1 MSNAESAWKGCE
13 TMSRYPALKLFAL
26 ILLPLLLVACGA
38 PRTNNYTL
46 SFNPMAGGSAALP
59 KSQVGVAAPRASHL
73 LRQDRI
79 VYFTGDNQVNSYHYH
94 RWAEP
99 PVFML
104 QSLLIR
110 QLRSAG
116 LFDDIVPFRAQKGLD
131 YVLQGRLLAMEE
143 VDTADAVRARFALE
157 LELVRQKD
165 DHVVWTAR
173 QTCERPVATKAVPA
187 VVEAMSSC
195 VQESLDALTRSLRE
209 AAPELERAALEEK
222 GKS

>member
-1 MSNAESAWKGCE
+1 MRHHRVLK
-13 TMSRYPALKLFAL
+13 PAAL
-26 ILLPLLLVACGA
+26 ILLALVVVACGA
-38 PRTNNYTL
+38 PRMNNYTL
-46 SFNPMAGGSAALP
+46 TFNPTAGGSAALA

-79 VYFTGDNQVNSYHYH
+79 VYFSGENQVNYYHYH

-99 PVFML
+99 PVSL
-104 QSLLIR
+104 VQSLLIR

-143 VDTADAVRARFALE
+143 VDTPEAVRVRFGLE

-165 DHVVWTAR
+165 EHVAWAGR
-173 QTCERPVATKAVPA
+173 QSCERPVTTKTVPA
-187 VVEAMSSC
+187 MVEAMSSC

-209 AAPELERAALEEK
+209 AAPELERAAAAGEK
-222 GKS
+222 TKS